1 MLTSKERSRAW
12 AMTHRDYRTGQMTDP
27 TPRVRSYSKVAVSF
41 GVSKSL
47 VAQIVRGELWA

>member
-12 AMTHRDYRTGQMTDP
+12 AMTHRDYRTGQM